1 MKKCYINGYE
11 DNTFR
16 PDDSMTRAEF
26 VKLVN
31 KVFGFTQEGTEDF
44 TDVNKDENLDKLNS
58 FKDEDKTSQWAQSSV
73 EGAIAARYLNGY
85 EDKTIRANS
94 NITRA
99 EAVSMLSR
107 VKK

>member
-44 TDVNKDENLDKLNS
+44 TDVNKDDWFYNDICIVIKAGYIKGKLTDI
-58 FKDEDKTSQWAQSSV
+58 FAP
-73 EGAIAARYLNGY
+73 
-85 EDKTIRANS
+85 TIILLEKNQ
-94 NITRA
+94 
-99 EAVSMLSR
+99 L
-107 VKK
+107 